1 MTELVLTVENE
12 SILPSLKKVLGS
24 IEGVRVKKMTRKKKT
39 GLELAIEDVEAG
51 RVTEWNSVDEM
62 FNTVLGDEI

>member
-1 MTELVLTVENE
+1 
-12 SILPSLKKVLGS
+12 
-24 IEGVRVKKMTRKKKT
+24 MTRKKKT

-62 FNTVLGDEI
+62 FKTVLGDEI

>member
-1 MTELVLTVENE
+1 MTELILTIENE

-24 IEGVRVKKMTRKKKT
+24 IDGVKVKKMTHKKKT
-39 GLELAIEDVEAG
+39 GLDLAIEDVEAG

-62 FNTVLGDEI
+62 FKTILGDEI